1 MIYERGMTHKM
12 KKIILDIQSRTH
24 AHNMERYVLLILT
37 ATFAMMMLLS
47 GCSKSK
53 LNQKDPITLTMW
65 HVYGEQADSPMNQLI
80 DEFNSTVGKDNG
92 IIIDVTLMSSTSQIG
107 EKLLNAQGNN
117 AGAEKMPDL
126 FFCHNSN
133 AEELG
138 ADNLLNWNEYFT
150 EEELQDYI
158 PDFLEDGMV
167 DGKLSVFPV
176 SKSTHLLFL
185 SGTQFDRFSTATGI
199 TYESLSTWNGFFA
212 AAEKYYE
219 WSGGKPFCAFDY
231 LLRAVELNAMEK
243 GGGNFYTDEG
253 WYDFSNEA
261 LKSSYLEFADAL
273 AKGHIVVSDLYSNTQ
288 VMTGEVMAG
297 LGSSA
302 AILYYNDT
310 VTFPDNTS
318 EPMDLQVLPMPRAE
332 GKELFVTQAGAG
344 LCATKTTEQKAK
356 AAVIFAKWLTESE
369 RNLEFC
375 VNTGYMPVTRQAFD
389 KIKSYQFTNT
399 AYQNLYT
406 ALSTVNKNGTAVRE
420 PSFAGYYDKVSAL
433 YNVLREKQLAY
444 PSRIQN
450 GESADKLAT
459 ESWELFCNIT

>member
-1 MIYERGMTHKM
+1 M
-12 KKIILDIQSRTH
+12 KRNI
-24 AHNMERYVLLILT
+24 VLALT
-37 ATFAMMMLLS
+37 AAFTMMMFLS
-47 GCSKSK
+47 GCSKSI

-65 HVYGEQADSPMNQLI
+65 HVYGEQADSPMNLLI
-80 DEFNSTVGKDNG
+80 DEFNSTIGKDNG

-107 EKLLNAQGNN
+107 KKLLKAQGNN
-117 AGAEKMPDL
+117 TGAEKMPDL
-126 FFCHNSN
+126 FFCHSN
-133 AEELG
+133 NAKELG
-138 ADNLLNWNEYFT
+138 TDKLLNWKEYFA
-150 EEELQDYI
+150 EEELKDYI
-158 PDFLEDGMV
+158 PGFLEDGMI

-176 SKSTHLLFL
+176 SKSTHMLFL

-231 LLRAVELNAMEK
+231 LLRAIELNAMEK
-243 GGGNFYTDEG
+243 GGSNFYTDEG

-261 LKSSYLEFADAL
+261 LKSSYLEFANTI

-318 EPMDLQVLPMPRAE
+318 EPMNLQVLPMPGGE
-332 GKELFVTQAGAG
+332 GRELLVTQAGVG
-344 LCATKTTEQKAK
+344 LCAAKTTEQKAQ
-356 AAVIFAKWLTESE
+356 AAVVFAKWLTESE

-399 AYQNLYT
+399 AFQNLYT
-406 ALSTVNKNGTAVRE
+406 ALSTVNKSGTVVRE
-420 PSFAGYYDKVSAL
+420 PSFAGYYDKVSVL
-433 YNVLREKQLAY
+433 YDILREKQLEY

-450 GESADKLAT
+450 GESADKLAM

>member
-1 MIYERGMTHKM
+1 M
-12 KKIILDIQSRTH
+12 KRNVAL
-24 AHNMERYVLLILT
+24 ALT
-37 ATFAMMMLLS
+37 ATIAIMMLLS
-47 GCSKSK
+47 SCSRS
-53 LNQKDPITLTMW
+53 NQKDPITLTMW

-92 IIIDVTLMSSTSQIG
+92 IIIDVTLMSNTSQIG

-133 AEELG
+133 AEELS
-138 ADNLLNWNEYFT
+138 ADKLLNWEEYFT
-150 EEELQDYI
+150 EDQLKDYI
-158 PDFLEDGMV
+158 PEFLEDGMV
-167 DGKLSVFPV
+167 DGKLTVFPV
-176 SKSTHLLFL
+176 SKSTHMLFL

-199 TYESLSTWNGFFA
+199 TYENLSTWNGFFA
-212 AAEKYYE
+212 TAEEYYK
-219 WSGGKPFCAFDY
+219 WSGGKPFCALDY

-243 GGGNFYTDEG
+243 GGSDFYTDEG

-261 LKSSYLEFADAL
+261 LQSSYLEFADAI

-288 VMTGEVMAG
+288 VMTGEVMSG

-318 EPMDLQVLPMPRAE
+318 EPMNLQVLPMPEAE
-332 GKELFVTQAGAG
+332 GRELLVTQAGVG
-344 LCATKTTEQKAK
+344 LCATKTTEQKVQ
-356 AAVIFAKWLTESE
+356 AAVVFAKWLTESE

-399 AYQNLYT
+399 AYRNLYT
-406 ALSTVNKNGTAVRE
+406 ALNTVNKNGTAVRE
-420 PSFAGYYDKVSAL
+420 PSFAGYYNKVSVL
-433 YNVLREKQLAY
+433 YNILREKQREY

-450 GESADKLAT
+450 GESADSLAA
-459 ESWELFCNIT
+459 EAWELFCNIT